1 MNIKFFK
8 EQNFKDHE
16 LVVFCDKLR
25 LQTIEADKYVFKHGN
40 SILFLGDY
48 GDKFYIIMGG
58 KVSILVPK
66 KKEVAS
72 KNSKGRPD
80 SREKVV
86 KVVKLAS
93 PPGEKAEVEKQ
104 PQMMGKKKTQMKI
117 NEVLEPAK

>member
-25 LQTIEADKYVFKHGN
+25 LQMIEADKYVFKHGN
-40 SILFLGDY
+40 FILFQGDY
-48 GDKFYIIMGG
+48 GDKFYIIMSG

-72 KNSKGRPD
+72 KGSKGRP
-80 SREKVV
+80 
-86 KVVKLAS
+86 
-93 PPGEKAEVEKQ
+93 
-104 PQMMGKKKTQMKI
+104 
-117 NEVLEPAK
+117 